1 MKIFKTSL
9 LLTLLFLITTSV
21 FAQKRRSVSNLSSAS
36 AAATRSHGPS
46 VDLQTGNTILCKGL
60 PLPEGFVIA
69 GEMFSDSCQASAW
82 IIKQKSGPPVDVERF
97 NARTDAFANLAH
109 SPAAV
114 VEPNETITPGQCDS
128 FQQTI
133 KGTYNFKPALMN
145 ESQVE
150 AQSEKL
156 DTFWAQARQSRATLL
171 PCLRQALKQ
180 DKSGSFFA
188 IDGSMLLVDMD
199 PSVASKALQ
208 VRKFIEADL
217 DGTDLE
223 YWVATMARRGVEGF
237 DTSEAGAKWLSYPK
251 AKYELSMHGGY
262 PVGPFVGAV
271 FIFGSMDEE
280 LATPVLLRIA
290 NDVRHPHRDDAIA
303 ILSSLATPSAYRALK
318 QINPAGL
325 SADAQKTIA
334 ELLDHP
340 KVLQPRIP
348 PKLTREE
355 NLRAFQGIVVGDYSA
370 FREMVW
376 KAPDGEVDAVAT
388 LLPEDIP
395 LLRRARRASISRCN
409 QHALSDYASFTAILK
424 ALTWKADVAA
434 PTTAAR

>member
-1 MKIFKTSL
+1 MKILKTSL

-21 FAQKRRSVSNLSSAS
+21 FAQKRRSASNLPSTS
-36 AAATRSHGPS
+36 AAATRNNGPT
-46 VDLQTGNTILCKGL
+46 VDSQTGNTVLCKGL
-60 PLPEGFVIA
+60 PLPEGFAIA
-69 GEMFSDSCQASAW
+69 GEMFSDSCPGSAW
-82 IIKQKSGPPVDVERF
+82 IIKQKSGPPLDLERF

-109 SPAAV
+109 SSANV
-114 VEPNETITPGQCDS
+114 VEPNETLAPGQCDS

-133 KGTYNFKPALMN
+133 RNTYNFKPALMN
-145 ESQVE
+145 ESQVK

-156 DTFWAQARQSRATLL
+156 DLFWNQVRQSRATVL

-180 DKSGSFFA
+180 DSSGSFFA
-188 IDGSMLLVDMD
+188 IDGSMLLVDVD
-199 PSVASKALQ
+199 PSGASKALQ

-237 DTSEAGAKWLSYPK
+237 DTSEAGAKWLAYPK
-251 AKYELSMHGGY
+251 AKYELSMHGGF
-262 PVGPFVGAV
+262 PIGSFLGAV

-280 LATPVLLRIA
+280 LATPVLLRIV
-290 NDVRHPHRDDAIA
+290 NDVRHAHRDDALA
-303 ILSSLATPSAYRALK
+303 ILMSQATPASLRALK
-318 QINPAGL
+318 EVNTAGFPAGTDK
-325 SADAQKTIA
+325 SIR
-334 ELLDHP
+334 ELLENP
-340 KVLQPRIP
+340 NLLKPRLH

-355 NLRAFQGIVVGDYSA
+355 NLRAFQGIVAGDYSA
-370 FREMVW
+370 FREMVM

-409 QHALSDYASFTAILK
+409 QHAVSDYASFTSILW
-424 ALTWKADVAA
+424 ALTWKPELAK
-434 PTTAAR
+434 